1 MNFGPP
7 IIDWSP
13 IASLG
18 KTFLGAY
25 DQAAR
30 RRQEA
35 ETRGLIDRTTAS
47 MGQGAPPQ
55 EMRPIAS
62 LGEPPAQQPMQGKA
76 STFAAME
83 GDILPNVPGLLQY
96 NPAQLNRQMAP
107 GASKAQAEG
116 APQRKALPD
125 GYTAAHAVDEAKKAI
140 AAGRDKAA
148 LVQRLKA
155 YGIDPKVLDQWP
167 IK

>member
-35 ETRGLIDRTTAS
+35 EARGLIDRTMAS
-47 MGQGAPPQ
+47 TGQGGQPPQ

-62 LGEPPAQQPMQGKA
+62 LGEPQAQQPMQGKA
-76 STFAAME
+76 PTFAAME
-83 GDILPNVPGLLQY
+83 G
-96 NPAQLNRQMAP
+96 
-107 GASKAQAEG
+107 AEPSRTLEDMFG
-116 APQRKALPD
+116 ERERHSFPHSGGGGWADFGNGIKMRRK
-125 GYTAAHAVDEAKKAI
+125 
-140 AAGRDKAA
+140 
-148 LVQRLKA
+148 Q
-155 YGIDPKVLDQWP
+155 
-167 IK
+167 